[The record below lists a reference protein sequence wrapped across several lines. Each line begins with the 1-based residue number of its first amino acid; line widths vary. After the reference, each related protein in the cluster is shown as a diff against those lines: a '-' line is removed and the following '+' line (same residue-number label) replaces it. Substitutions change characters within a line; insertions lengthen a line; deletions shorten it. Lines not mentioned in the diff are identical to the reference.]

1 VITIVAQMSV
11 IAATIYIPVA
21 IAVVI
26 SAAIPVVI
34 LPVSLFFLRRTESV
48 TISTAV
54 GALFACGGPRIA
66 RGVVRAGRAVGRAGP
81 GDRCA
86 EPPVNDRGP

>member
-1 VITIVAQMSV
+1 MSV

-34 LPVSLFFLRRTESV
+34 LPVSMLFLRRTESV
-48 TISTAV
+48 TVSTAV
-54 GALFACGGPRIA
+54 GTLLVLA
-66 RGVVRAGRAVGRAGP
+66 GVTGLILT
-81 GDRCA
+81 
-86 EPPVNDRGP
+86 

>member
-1 VITIVAQMSV
+1 MSV

-21 IAVVI
+21 MAVVI

-34 LPVSLFFLRRTESV
+34 LPVSRFFLRRTESV

-54 GALFACGGPRIA
+54 GALLVLA
-66 RGVVRAGRAVGRAGP
+66 GVTGLILT
-81 GDRCA
+81 
-86 EPPVNDRGP
+86 